1 MRRLTALA
9 FALAVFTATAPA
21 TLWSA
26 PTGANVAQVPIDE
39 SRAAAAG
46 IRKLAGR
53 HLVLYTD
60 VPSGPEVDALPALFD
75 AAVPL
80 WAADFGV
87 DLAQTDDWRVQ
98 AFLIRD
104 RDRFAALQLMPADRD
119 LVNGYASAANLWV
132 IDQPSDYYRRHLLL
146 HEGTHAFMT
155 TFLGGCGP
163 GWYSEGMAEL
173 LATHRMGA
181 GGRGQGAGGND
192 NSKLELKIMPRSRDE
207 VPMLGRI
214 KLVHDA
220 VAAGD
225 ALSIDAIL
233 AIDGQRQQE
242 PQAYAWC
249 WALAKFLDSHPRY
262 RDKFHDFAAHVR
274 DPDFNA
280 RVKEAYESEW
290 PELTAEWEAYVH
302 SLDHGYNF
310 ERMAIEFEPG
320 SPFTS
325 QRQVEVAAD
334 RGWQSTGIALQAGT
348 AYRIR
353 ARGRYQI
360 ALEDGKP
367 WPCEAGGVTIEYYG
381 GKPLGVLLGAIVP
394 ESDAARPAEAD
405 LAAPFAI
412 GLERGLAPKTSGT
425 LYLRVNDSPAKLGDN
440 RGRLTIEVE
449 PR

>member
-1 MRRLTALA
+1 MKIFLQFILLGALCLVA
-9 FALAVFTATAPA
+9 SLCA
-21 TLWSA
+21 
-26 PTGANVAQVPIDE
+26 VAQQLQVSNSTTPTIDE
-39 SRAAAAG
+39 ARASAAG

-60 VPSGPEVDALPALFD
+60 VPSGPEVDSLPALFD

-80 WAADFGV
+80 WAAYFGI
-87 DLAQTDDWRVQ
+87 DPAKTDDWRVQ

-104 RDRFAALQLMPADRD
+104 RDRFAALQLLPADRE
-119 LVNGYASAANLWV
+119 LVNGYSRAANLWV

-155 TFLGGCGP
+155 TFLSGCGP

-173 LATHRMGA
+173 LATHRIDA
-181 GGRGQGAGGND
+181 R
-192 NSKLELKIMPRSRDE
+192 SKDLALNIMPLSREE

-214 KLVHDA
+214 KLVRDA

-262 RDKFHDFAAHVR
+262 RDKFHELAPHVA

-280 RVKEAYESEW
+280 HVKEAYQAEW
-290 PELTAEWEAYVH
+290 PELAAEWQAYVQT
-302 SLDHGYNF
+302 LDHGYDF
-310 ERMAIEFEPG
+310 ERMAIDFEPG
-320 SPFTS
+320 TTLTGK
-325 QRQVEVAAD
+325 RQVDVQAD
-334 RGWQSTGIALQAGT
+334 RGWQSTGVALEAGRT
-348 AYRIR
+348 YRIR
-353 ARGRYQI
+353 ARGQYQV
-360 ALEDGKP
+360 ALENGKA
-367 WPCEAGGVTIEYYG
+367 WPCEAGGVTLEYYDG
-381 GKPLGVLLGAIVP
+381 MPLGVLLGAIVP
-394 ESDAARPAEAD
+394 ENTASRPAEAG
-405 LAAPFAI
+405 LAAPFVI
-412 GLERGLAPKTSGT
+412 GLERELVPKTSGT